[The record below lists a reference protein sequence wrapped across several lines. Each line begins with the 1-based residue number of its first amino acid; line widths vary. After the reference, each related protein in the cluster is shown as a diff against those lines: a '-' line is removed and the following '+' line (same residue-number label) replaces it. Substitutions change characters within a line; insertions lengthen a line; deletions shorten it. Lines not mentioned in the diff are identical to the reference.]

1 MIIVIEGCDGT
12 SKTTLAHKLALELNL
27 KYTKENKPLYDGF
40 NYYLD
45 RSLDTN
51 LDSNI
56 LDRFHLGEYVY
67 PQIKLQENRKPLT
80 FEQIHLI
87 ENVLLSK
94 GTILILADTSKDF
107 ILNTFRTRGEEYVF
121 ENEVDQIVQ
130 LFNEVYDKSILPK
143 IKYDVT
149 DPTSYEQ
156 ILKFIKNN
164 NIDEKF

>member
-1 MIIVIEGCDGT
+1 MIIIEGCDGT
-12 SKTTLAHKLALELNL
+12 GKSTLAHKLALELSL
-27 KYTKENKPLYDGF
+27 EYTKENKPLYDGF

-51 LDSNI
+51 LDNNI

-67 PQIKLQENRKPLT
+67 PQIKIQENRKPLT
-80 FEQIHLI
+80 FPQIHLI

-121 ENEVDQIVQ
+121 ENEVDKIVE
-130 LFNEVYDKSILPK
+130 LFNEVYEQSLLPK

-149 DPTSYEQ
+149 DPSSYEK
-156 ILKFIKNN
+156 ILKFYKKILKN
-164 NIDEKF
+164 EF